1 MPWSRKNRTV
11 RIALPVRSK
20 VSKTKRSAPCTST
33 SGSRSVDQATGGD
46 LKLAAASLIELAAP
60 HAGPENMQ
68 LGLTHR
74 AFEPE
79 QQPVVEAG
87 WVVDAILVENKSG
100 GQRA

>member
-1 MPWSRKNRTV
+1 MVQEKSARSYRASGALKN
-11 RIALPVRSK
+11 IEDQ
-20 VSKTKRSAPCTST
+20 SAPCTST

-46 LKLAAASLIELAAP
+46 LKLAAASPIELAAP

-87 WVVDAILVENKSG
+87 WVVDAILVENKGG